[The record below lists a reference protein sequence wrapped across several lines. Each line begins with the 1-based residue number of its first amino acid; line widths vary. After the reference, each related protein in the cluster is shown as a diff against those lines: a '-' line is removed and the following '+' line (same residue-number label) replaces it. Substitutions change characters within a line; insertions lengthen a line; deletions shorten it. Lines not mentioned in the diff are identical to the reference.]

1 MHALTGGN
9 VTTDSILLSI
19 YVLQVLAAITDTAF
33 SAAVR
38 TNAEIHLLHLFKAV
52 SIYRAKLA
60 RGLAKRA
67 IASELLQ
74 VVSSLLLLTKKL
86 CSETCMEHHRTHFQS
101 SARAA
106 HTPCGYV

>member
-19 YVLQVLAAITDTAF
+19 YVLQVLAAITAF